1 MHTKV
6 STIASDK
13 FHHESSMLPL
23 HEAEEQHMLLIPP
36 ANPHLP
42 TSIQAISRNIPNKL
56 LCIFRERVT
65 AKLNTCRFRW

>member
-1 MHTKV
+1 
-6 STIASDK
+6 
-13 FHHESSMLPL
+13 MLPL